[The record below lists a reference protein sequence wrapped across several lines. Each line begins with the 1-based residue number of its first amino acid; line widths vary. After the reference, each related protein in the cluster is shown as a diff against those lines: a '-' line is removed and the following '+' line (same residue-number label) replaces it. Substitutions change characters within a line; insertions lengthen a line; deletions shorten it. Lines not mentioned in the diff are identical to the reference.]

1 LLNFVRGDP
10 GKAGVASMMRRLE
23 RLEVIRAIGLPAGL
37 FAGTLPHEVELFRRR
52 VAVQPPSDLR
62 RLPQH
67 GISGEPPHGPRGAPI
82 S

>member
-1 LLNFVRGDP
+1 MLNFVRGDP
-10 GKAGVASMMRRLE
+10 GKAGVASMMRGLE

-67 GISGEPPHGPRGAPI
+67 GISGEPPHGPRGV
-82 S
+82 